1 MLQTIA
7 TSLEQTTESRINE
20 VLDNQY
26 GKLLGLLINRKEA
39 YLMVKQKGLQYLKK
53 YRKKSSFTQQQ
64 LAKIKYLYFSLCKI
78 ENGFTKPSY
87 EVIKRMKEFYGK
99 DFDTNQLFK

>member
-1 MLQTIA
+1 M
-7 TSLEQTTESRINE
+7 
-20 VLDNQY
+20 
-26 GKLLGLLINRKEA
+26 
-39 YLMVKQKGLQYLKK
+39 KK

-64 LAKIKYLYFSLCKI
+64 LAKKLSISISHYVKI

>member
-1 MLQTIA
+1 MKYWTIN
-7 TSLEQTTESRINE
+7 TVSC
-20 VLDNQY
+20 LDF
-26 GKLLGLLINRKEA
+26 LINRKEA

-64 LAKIKYLYFSLCKI
+64 LAKKLSISISRYVKI

>member
-1 MLQTIA
+1 MKGDRKYARKTKVIEKEIIQELKEIKYLLQTIA

-39 YLMVKQKGLQYLKK
+39 YLMVKQKGLQYLKNIV
-53 YRKKSSFTQQQ
+53 RNHLLHNS
-64 LAKIKYLYFSLCKI
+64 
-78 ENGFTKPSY
+78 N
-87 EVIKRMKEFYGK
+87 
-99 DFDTNQLFK
+99 